1 MTRYTTDTP
10 STPPDEEADDELFKP
25 PEGITKI
32 AQGICAMTR
41 RKDEPVERPDPP
53 ARRRATVIPTPATT
67 TVYIAGAVH
76 TPPPVGGP
84 KKLWVTAELWVIPA
98 KTLWVKTALTVTETK
113 GSAYPPLRNNP
124 IRNVDMN
131 STLTIFSTQKHIR
144 EAMNKKLSKWEHKGW
159 AGTPHCEV
167 LKCLAA
173 GLKARKVPTIFKMAE
188 PGTPERMMCRQATIL
203 AKGVARTP
211 ESKEWDLTIPIGTAL
226 PGLSLQGN
234 RQRIF
239 YCSIREEKT
248 KNMAPRPST
257 MKSLE
262 LVQKT
267 VEDTFG
273 RYVSDTDVWRAVY
286 VKDILPRTAQFL
298 WKGLHN
304 AHRISKYWTHIPECE
319 DCTICKACNT
329 TEDLAHILVKCQS
342 PGQEIIWKA
351 AESLWLEKET
361 QWPAVSLGTI
371 LGCGL
376 AEFRDKK
383 NKLKHDY
390 GMIGLY
396 PDGEQTT
403 EDEIVKKWKY
413 AINQQLQVDK
423 ILANRPTKG
432 KRPTLAPQL
441 VLATWSDTLD
451 NEQSLPADWLRE
463 PRVLVGSCTFP
474 KTPTQRRNSR
484 GIG

>member
-1 MTRYTTDTP
+1 
-10 STPPDEEADDELFKP
+10 
-25 PEGITKI
+25 
-32 AQGICAMTR
+32 MTR

-53 ARRRATVIPTPATT
+53 VRRRAAVVPTPVTT

-76 TPPPVGGP
+76 APPR
-84 KKLWVTAELWVIPA
+84 KKPSAAAGLFVSPGDSRNKGRCIPTTEEQSQYVAELYA
-98 KTLWVKTALTVTETK
+98 TLDAV
-113 GSAYPPLRNNP
+113 RNA
-124 IRNVDMN
+124 DTN

-144 EAMNKKLSKWEHKGW
+144 EAMNKKFSKWEHEGW
-159 AGTPHCEV
+159 AGTPHREV

-173 GLKARKVPTIFKMAE
+173 ELKARKAPTIFKLAE
-188 PGTPERMMCRQATIL
+188 PGTPERMMCRQATTL

-211 ESKEWDLTIPIGTAL
+211 ESREWDLTIPRGTAL

-234 RQRIF
+234 RQKIF
-239 YCSIREEKT
+239 YRSIREEKT
-248 KNMAPRPST
+248 RNMAPRPST

-262 LVQKT
+262 LVRKA

-273 RYVSDTDVWRAVY
+273 RYVSDADIWRAVY
-286 VKDILPRTAQFL
+286 VKDILPHTAQFL

-304 AHRISKYWTHIPECE
+304 AHRIGKYWTHIPECE
-319 DCTICKACNT
+319 DRAICKACDT
-329 TEDLAHILVKCQS
+329 TEDLAHILVGCRS

-376 AEFRDKK
+376 AEFRDEK
-383 NKLKHDY
+383 NKLKH
-390 GMIGLY
+390 GTQRLY
-396 PDGEQTT
+396 RILISESAYLIWRLRNDRVISRDGEPTT
-403 EDEIVKKWKY
+403 EDEIVNKWKY
-413 AINQQLQVDK
+413 AINQRLQVDK

-463 PRVLVGSCTFP
+463 PRVLVGSRAFP
-474 KTPTQRRNSR
+474 KTPTRRRNSQ
-484 GIG
+484 GVG